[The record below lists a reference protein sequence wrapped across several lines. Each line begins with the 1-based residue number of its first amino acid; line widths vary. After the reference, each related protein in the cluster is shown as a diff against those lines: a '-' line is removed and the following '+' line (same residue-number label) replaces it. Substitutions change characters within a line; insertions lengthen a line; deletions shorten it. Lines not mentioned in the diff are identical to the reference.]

1 MNLRGWNGGSV
12 RPPLID
18 LDEAQRA
25 ALEGI
30 VRPLLRMAQDM
41 QDTGDA
47 RGRARR
53 MRERQARRLGE

>member
-47 RGRARR
+47 RGQAPERA
-53 MRERQARRLGE
+53 A